1 MLMTMAHRPK
11 TMTTPISLTL
21 LSILVLLYM
30 SPALAADT
38 NRQENVAETSNLQPT
53 IRFASSS
60 VEPWG
65 IHSAGENQGLL
76 VDIIDALARE
86 TGIAVDVELQ
96 PYPRVVHSLYSGRV
110 DFAFLFDSPS
120 TRTSATRI
128 GHLVESRMIVVG
140 PADSAPLN
148 SLKELEGKTVGFI
161 RGAKYG
167 ADFDDATHF
176 HKAPVSSMSQ
186 GLAMLIRNRTDAMAG
201 TDQSVYWAMRKM
213 NVGAKRLSKL
223 YVMGGT
229 SGSLYIS
236 KTSEHQKLIPI
247 YKKALEKLRQN
258 GTIEQV
264 FDSRYEW
271 SSTENQSLAPQQ
283 Q

>member
-1 MLMTMAHRPK
+1 MIHDPT
-11 TMTTPISLTL
+11 TMTIPMSLRL
-21 LSILVLLYM
+21 LSILTLLCI
-30 SPALAADT
+30 PLTLAADSKVLD
-38 NRQENVAETSNLQPT
+38 NQAKASSYHQPT

-65 IHSAGENQGLL
+65 IHEGKEKQGLL
-76 VDIIDALARE
+76 VSVINALALE
-86 TGIAVDVELQ
+86 TAIAVNIELQ
-96 PYPRVVHSLYSGRV
+96 PYPRVVHSLYSGRA

-120 TRTSATRI
+120 TRESAIRI
-128 GHLVESRMIVVG
+128 GHLVNSRMIVVG
-140 PADSAPLN
+140 RAGSPPLN
-148 SLKELEGKTVGFI
+148 SLKELEGKSVGLI
-161 RGAKYG
+161 RGSKYG
-167 ADFDDATHF
+167 IEFDNATHF
-176 HKAPVSSMSQ
+176 HKEPVSSMSQ

-236 KTSEHQKLIPI
+236 KTSEYQHLIPV
-247 YKKALEKLRQN
+247 YKKALETLHHN
-258 GTIEQV
+258 GTIKRI

-271 SSTENQSLAPQQ
+271 ANTKDKEPLTQLQ
-283 Q
+283 

>member
-1 MLMTMAHRPK
+1 MIHRRK
-11 TMTTPISLTL
+11 TMTTPLSLTL
-21 LSILVLLYM
+21 LSILILFYM
-30 SPALAADT
+30 SPALATDT
-38 NRQENVAETSNLQPT
+38 NMHKNAAETSNLQPT
-53 IRFASSS
+53 IRFASTS

-65 IHSAGENQGLL
+65 IQSAGENQGLL
-76 VDIIDALARE
+76 VEVINALARE
-86 TGIAVDVELQ
+86 TGIEISVELQ

-120 TRTSATRI
+120 TRSSATRI

-140 PADSAPLN
+140 PADSAPLH
-148 SLKELEGKTVGFI
+148 SLKELEGKTVGLI

-176 HKAPVSSMSQ
+176 HRAPVSSMSQ

-236 KTSEHQKLIPI
+236 KTSEHQRLIPI
-247 YKKALEKLRQN
+247 YRKALETLRQN
-258 GTIEQV
+258 GTLAQV

-271 SSTENQSLAPQQ
+271 ADIENKPLISQQ